1 LVDAE
6 ERALETIKDAI
17 DGELFAGL
25 SEAPANLPTLFKSYC
40 FHAANRNAPSSSLKY
55 FVRLAVIGSAYCY
68 LCPLTVREFSV
79 RFVACSALPPRAI
92 HEGKMILEHFR
103 WGRTDVIAADARGIT
118 EELW

>member
-55 FVRLAVIGSAYCY
+55 FVRLAVIGGAYFY
-68 LCPLTVREFSV
+68 FWPFTVHEFSGG
-79 RFVACSALPPRAI
+79 FVACSAPPSWAI
-92 HEGKMILEHFR
+92 HEGN
-103 WGRTDVIAADARGIT
+103 
-118 EELW
+118 